1 MRRGF
6 TCLYRLEVSRIQSL
20 GISEATEARGSSTPK
35 LFQFRISLSC
45 KAVIL
50 NKSIWKPPEFCY
62 HQWDIGLREVGLKVQ
77 RFLTHSFALDYPQ
90 SWVFYHTQLLHV
102 TDTQDWEPGSLSN
115 SCKWGNINSFPAP
128 IAFSL
133 KPPPQILLLGFF

>member
-6 TCLYRLEVSRIQSL
+6 TCLYCLEVSRIQSL

-35 LFQFRISLSC
+35 LFQFRISLLC

-50 NKSIWKPPEFCY
+50 NKSILKPPEFCH

-90 SWVFYHTQLLHV
+90 PWVFYHTQLLHV

-115 SCKWGNINSFPAP
+115 SCKGGNINSFPAP
-128 IAFSL
+128 NSFFSETTTPAIAV
-133 KPPPQILLLGFF
+133 GFF